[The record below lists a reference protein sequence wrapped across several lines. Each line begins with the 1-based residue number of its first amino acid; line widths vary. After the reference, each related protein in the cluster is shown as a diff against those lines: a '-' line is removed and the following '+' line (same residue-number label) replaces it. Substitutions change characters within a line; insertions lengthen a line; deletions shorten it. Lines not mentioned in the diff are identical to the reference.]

1 MKNKKAMMLIL
12 IVILLLVVNTY
23 AWFIFN
29 SDVNLAINTQVKSW
43 TIEFKEDGQV
53 LENEVELEIDSIYP
67 GMEEQYKEITIE
79 NKGEIAAELEYK
91 VTAIELFGERKAI
104 GENCTEEEFK
114 EYMNTL
120 PFIVEVELDNN
131 LIEAEGKE
139 ANCKITFNWPL
150 GGEGNNSIITE
161 KDEIDTKLGIKAYE
175 FNSLPENKGIPN
187 VRIEMTLLAK
197 QKNS

>member
-1 MKNKKAMMLIL
+1 MKNKKAMILIL
-12 IVILLLVVNTY
+12 IVILLLIVNTY

-67 GMEEQYKEITIE
+67 GMEEQYKEITID
-79 NKGEIAAELEYK
+79 NKGEVSAELEYK

-104 GENCTEEEFK
+104 GENCTQEEFE
-114 EYMNTL
+114 EYINTL
-120 PFIVEVELDNN
+120 PFIVDVKLDND

-139 ANCKITFNWPL
+139 ANCKITFNWPF
-150 GGEGNNSIITE
+150 GEEEDNTIITE
-161 KDEIDTKLGIKAYE
+161 KDEIDTKLGIQAYE

-187 VRIEMTLLAK
+187 VRIEMKLLAK